1 MSKRLIWLTVFI
13 ILVSLF
19 AVSCSGGTTS
29 TSIGGAKIEMGDD
42 YDDDLYIISPRT
54 SFSAGEDFYISFDNN
69 ASFDSNS
76 ITIQADD
83 AETVESYGEI
93 SYEVDP
99 EWTIL
104 VTEPLNIGEPGKYKF
119 KAVINDTVRA
129 TQDIIIE

>member
-1 MSKRLIWLTVFI
+1 MSKRLIGLIVII

-83 AETVESYGEI
+83 TETGEFFGEI
-93 SYEVDP
+93 SYDVDP

-119 KAVINDTVRA
+119 KAIVNGAVRA
-129 TQDIIIE
+129 TQDIIIN

>member
-1 MSKRLIWLTVFI
+1 MSKRLIGLIVII

-19 AVSCSGGTTS
+19 AVSCSGSTTS
-29 TSIGGAKIEMGDD
+29 SSIGGAKIEMGDD

-69 ASFDSNS
+69 ASFDSNL

-83 AETVESYGEI
+83 AETDEFYGEI
-93 SYEVDP
+93 TYDVDP

-119 KAVINDTVRA
+119 KAVINGTVRA
-129 TQDIIIE
+129 TQDIIIN

>member
-29 TSIGGAKIEMGDD
+29 TSIGGAKIEMGDG

-83 AETVESYGEI
+83 AETGEFFGEI
-93 SYEVDP
+93 SYDVDP
-99 EWTIL
+99 EWTIM
-104 VTEPLNIGEPGKYKF
+104 VTVPVNIGEPGKYKF
-119 KAVINDTVRA
+119 KAIINGTVRA
-129 TQDIIIE
+129 TQDIIIN